1 VLLISGTGTW
11 QHFVMPGIVLAFT
24 AIPALT
30 RLTRSGMI
38 EAMASDYIR
47 TARAKGLA
55 ERIILSRHA
64 IKNAMLPVVT
74 LFGLQLG
81 FLLGPPAAVPRE
93 LDDATLAVAFD
104 DERPDEIRAARPSVN
119 AQAIDGP
126 FGVRVEQ
133 LVDEADHLDARN
145 WPHQGDRGRFSAL
158 GERDDIGFETFGRE
172 RTLDDLGVYR
182 HGRNISGVPW
192 FLGVH
197 AAPSRTKLTVGSAHV
212 SREIPW
218 LR

>member
-1 VLLISGTGTW
+1 VRLIVSHGALGAPGLLSGGRIRRA
-11 QHFVMPGIVLAFT
+11 HA
-24 AIPALT
+24 T
-30 RLTRSGMI
+30 RRVQLPTL
-38 EAMASDYIR
+38 EAVPPELVRGADLIR
-47 TARAKGLA
+47 EPKAV
-55 ERIILSRHA
+55 H
-64 IKNAMLPVVT
+64 PP
-74 LFGLQLG
+74 

-172 RTLDDLGVYR
+172 GTLDDLGVYR